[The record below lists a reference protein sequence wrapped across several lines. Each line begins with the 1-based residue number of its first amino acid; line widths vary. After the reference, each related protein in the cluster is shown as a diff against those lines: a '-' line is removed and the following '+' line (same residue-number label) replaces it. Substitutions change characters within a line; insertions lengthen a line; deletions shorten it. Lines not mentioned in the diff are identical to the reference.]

1 VRWGRTSPGAS
12 RVVGPVRPP
21 PPSVPWSTLG
31 TAIAAW
37 GAIALAAAVACESRP
52 TAIDVPAAIGAPQD
66 PTPSPAADVRAATPT
81 PSYEPAMAEG
91 REAFTKQDYAAA
103 VVAFERAL
111 VATPDDPRALSELGW
126 AALHA
131 GDLALAERVL
141 VRATEQGGEPRIAAA
156 SFYNLGR
163 VREAQ
168 GRMSDA
174 AALYERS
181 LGLRDARTV
190 RARLGQLALAPAK
203 AALDVELLVGPFAEL
218 AQWCDDHVHAAT
230 PGATPRCDTELPPRR
245 GLVIEQPTF
254 ESAAGI
260 LEARFVATTDDGDG
274 GALVQH
280 HLAVRTEAGWFVR
293 VDVAAHGN
301 AGPGSG
307 RAELSHLGVEIVEVV
322 PAGGPELMVRVDEAW
337 LETTRGPGGVLHEDR
352 RSDRIFCGVGPSGRP
367 ACTSPIPLVGALREL
382 TDRGRGPS
390 RSEQRW
396 RMSLRVAKRKIVITG
411 EPDAVDDAHRA
422 WLGTHA
428 IAFP

>member
-1 VRWGRTSPGAS
+1 MRCGRTFPGAS
-12 RVVGPVRPP
+12 RVVGPVPPP
-21 PPSVPWSTLG
+21 PPSLPWSTPGAVLG
-31 TAIAAW
+31 ASGLAV
-37 GAIALAAAVACESRP
+37 ALAMIACESHPRALDVPEAIATPHDP
-52 TAIDVPAAIGAPQD
+52 TAPPV
-66 PTPSPAADVRAATPT
+66 ADARAAMPA

-91 REAFTKQDYAAA
+91 RDAFAKQDYAAA

-111 VATPDDPRALSELGW
+111 VATPEDPRALSELGW
-126 AALHA
+126 AALHD

-141 VRATEQGGEPRIAAA
+141 VRATEQGGEPRLVAA
-156 SFYNLGR
+156 SLYNLGR

-168 GRMSDA
+168 GRKSDA

-181 LGLRDARTV
+181 LGLRDSRTV
-190 RARLGQLALAPAK
+190 RARLGKLALAPAK
-203 AALDVELLVGPFAEL
+203 ATLDVELLVGPFAEL
-218 AQWCDDHVHAAT
+218 AQWCDDHVHPTT
-230 PGATPRCDTELPPRR
+230 PAATPRCDLELPPRR

-254 ESAAGI
+254 ESTEGI
-260 LEARFVATTDDGDG
+260 REARFVATTDDGDD

-280 HLAVRTEAGWFVR
+280 HLAVRTDAGWFVR
-293 VDVAAHGN
+293 VDLAAHGN

-307 RAELSHLGVEIVEVV
+307 RAELSHLGIEIVELV

-337 LETTRGPGGVLHEDR
+337 LETTKGPRGVLHEDR
-352 RSDRIFCGVGPSGRP
+352 RSDRIVCGVGPSGRP
-367 ACTSPIPLVGALREL
+367 ACTSPVPLVGALREL
-382 TDRGRGPS
+382 TERGRGPA

-411 EPDAVDDAHRA
+411 DADAVDDAHRA

>member
-1 VRWGRTSPGAS
+1 MRPTSLCTSAGRARPWRAF
-12 RVVGPVRPP
+12 VALVLACEAGP
-21 PPSVPWSTLG
+21 
-31 TAIAAW
+31 
-37 GAIALAAAVACESRP
+37 AAVQVPPA
-52 TAIDVPAAIGAPQD
+52 PAAVNAPA
-66 PTPSPAADVRAATPT
+66 PTPVVEPSAPA
-81 PSYEPAMAEG
+81 PSYDAAMAEG
-91 REAFTKQDYAAA
+91 RDAFARRDYDAA
-103 VVAFERAL
+103 VSAFERAL

-131 GDLALAERVL
+131 EDLALAERVL
-141 VRATEQGGEPRIAAA
+141 VRATELEAEPRLAAA
-156 SFYNLGR
+156 SLYNLGR

-168 GRMSDA
+168 GRTADA

-181 LGLRDARTV
+181 LALRDARTV

-203 AALDVELLVGPFAEL
+203 AALDVELLEGPFAEL
-218 AQWCDDHVHAAT
+218 AEWCDDHVHAAT
-230 PGATPRCDTELPPRR
+230 PDATPRCDTELPARR
-245 GLVIEQPTF
+245 GLVLEQPPLEGT
-254 ESAAGI
+254 AGI
-260 LEARFVATTDDGDG
+260 LEARFLATTDG

-280 HLAVRTEAGWFVR
+280 HLAVRTDAGWFVR
-293 VDVAAHGN
+293 VDLAAHGD

-307 RAELSHLGVEIVEVV
+307 RAELSHLGVAPIVLV

-337 LETTRGPGGVLHEDR
+337 LETTRGQGGVLHEDR

-382 TDRGRGPS
+382 ADRGRGPT

-396 RMSLRVAKRKIVITG
+396 RMSVRVAKRKVVITG
-411 EPDAVDDAHRA
+411 DADAVDDAHRA